1 MPSSIKIPQ
10 AGVDGGWMDGYPLD
24 CYDYQSTCGPGG
36 KHSYCSDFRW
46 EICIQNQKSKYC
58 AWKKLSCRKIKGEV
72 CGDLQFPILQMDSSI
87 VRWFEGS
94 QTIVNMR
101 GVQKLHLPSDSCWKF
116 LTHHVICHGEIHRNV
131 NNLLQTFISSPNW
144 AQWLSMVVYHKS
156 NDAMVTLL
164 SGSARYTLP
173 PPSWPDPQMPHTP
186 PPLLL
191 FDISSFL
198 ETKLIHSSCGF

>member
-46 EICIQNQKSKYC
+46 DIFIQNPKSKYC
-58 AWKKLSCRKIKGEV
+58 AWKKSSCSKIKGEV
-72 CGDLQFPILQMDSSI
+72 CVDFKFLILDSSI
-87 VRWFEGS
+87 VRWS
-94 QTIVNMR
+94 QTIVNIR

-144 AQWLSMVVYHKS
+144 AQWLWMVVYHKS
-156 NDAMVTLL
+156 NDALVTLL

-173 PPSWPDPQMPHTP
+173 PPSWPDPQVPHTP
-186 PPLLL
+186 PLLLL